1 MKRQNKRKDDIEE
14 ESKQFAI
21 RRYWLESTW
30 RSKTQSKTN
39 NERST
44 IEVGR
49 KDWKS
54 FIAWYG
60 IIVDIRQINS
70 EVVEERKSRGK
81 NTK

>member
-1 MKRQNKRKDDIEE
+1 LKRQNKRKDDIEE

-21 RRYWLESTW
+21 RRLESTC

-49 KDWKS
+49 KD
-54 FIAWYG
+54 
-60 IIVDIRQINS
+60 
-70 EVVEERKSRGK
+70 
-81 NTK
+81 

>member
-21 RRYWLESTW
+21 RRLESTC

-54 FIAWYG
+54 LIAWYV
-60 IIVDIRQINS
+60 IIEDIRQINS
-70 EVVEERKSRGK
+70 EVERDKK
-81 NTK
+81 QK